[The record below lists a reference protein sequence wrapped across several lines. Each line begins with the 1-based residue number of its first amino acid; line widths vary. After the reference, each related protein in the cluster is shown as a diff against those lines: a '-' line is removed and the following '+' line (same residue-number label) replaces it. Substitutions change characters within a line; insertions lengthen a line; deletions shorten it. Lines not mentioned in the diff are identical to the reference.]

1 MQKLPTNM
9 KIAVIGTGYV
19 GLTTGACLA
28 ELGHAVICND
38 IDKEKIDKLKKGICP
53 IYEKGL
59 PELLT
64 KHIKTGNLTFSTL
77 IQETIKNSEVIF
89 ICVGTP
95 PKKDG
100 SPDLSFMEKVIEDI
114 GKYLD
119 HYAVIVEK
127 STVPVQTAEWMK
139 KLLQKYLKT
148 EFDVAVN
155 PEFLREGT
163 SVHDFLHP
171 DRIVIGTLTEKAD
184 KIMTEVYSKIN
195 ALIVHT
201 NLNSAE
207 LIKHASNSFLSMK
220 ISFAN
225 MVARLCEKTGADIKT
240 VMDGVGMDKRIG
252 REFLN
257 AGLGYGGFCF
267 PKDVD
272 AFITVLEKHK
282 VDATLLH
289 AVRKINEGQREHVHQ
304 IAKEMLGTLK
314 DKTIGVL
321 GLAFK
326 PNTDDIRLS
335 PAVLLI
341 QDLQNDGAKIRA
353 YDPQATNNAKKVL
366 TNITY
371 CKDAYDVANNCDL
384 LILATE
390 WNEFKTLEL
399 GKIKSKVTKFI
410 DARNVYEPSAMKKLG
425 FEYKSIG
432 RT

>member
-1 MQKLPTNM
+1 M

-28 ELGHAVICND
+28 ELGHSVICND
-38 IDKEKIDKLKKGICP
+38 IDAEKIAKMKKGFCP
-53 IYEKGL
+53 IFEAGL

-64 KHIKTGNLTFSTL
+64 KHIKTKKLSFTTSL
-77 IQETIKNSEVIF
+77 QDSIKDSEVIF

-100 SPDLSFMEKVIEDI
+100 TPDLSFMENVIRDI
-114 GKYLD
+114 GKSLT

-139 KLLQKYLKT
+139 SLLRKYLKAN
-148 EFDVAVN
+148 FDVAVN

-171 DRIVIGTLTEKAD
+171 DRIVIGTETEKAD
-184 KIMTEVYSKIN
+184 KIMSEVYSKIN
-195 ALIVHT
+195 APIIHT

-207 LIKHASNSFLSMK
+207 LIKHASNSFLSTK

-225 MVARLCEKTGADIKT
+225 MVAQLCDKTGADIKT
-240 VMDGVGMDKRIG
+240 VMDGVGVDKRIG

-267 PKDVD
+267 PKDLD
-272 AFITVLEKHK
+272 AFISVLEKHK
-282 VDATLLH
+282 VDASLLK
-289 AVRKINEGQREHVHQ
+289 AVRSINEYQRAHVREL
-304 IAKEMLGTLK
+304 AKKLLGSFK
-314 DKTIGVL
+314 GKTVGVL

-326 PNTDDIRLS
+326 PNTDDVRLS
-335 PAVLLI
+335 PAVMLI
-341 QDLQNDGAKIRA
+341 QELQKDGVKIRTC
-353 YDPQATNNAKKVL
+353 DPQAVDNAKKILKNVV
-366 TNITY
+366 Y
-371 CKDAYDVANNCDL
+371 CKDAYEVAVGSDL

-390 WNEFKTLEL
+390 WAEFKTMDLM
-399 GKIKSKVTKFI
+399 KIKSKVSKFI
-410 DARNVYEPSAMKKLG
+410 DARNVFDPNKMGALG
-425 FEYKSIG
+425 FEYRSIG
-432 RT
+432 RS

>member
-1 MQKLPTNM
+1 M

-28 ELGHAVICND
+28 EIGHTVICND
-38 IDKEKIDKLKKGICP
+38 IDEAKIAKLKQGKCP
-53 IYEKGL
+53 IFEAGL
-59 PELLT
+59 PELLI
-64 KHIKTGNLTFSTL
+64 KHLKTGNLAFTTS
-77 IQETIKNSEVIF
+77 IQEAIKEAEAIF

-100 SPDLSFMEKVIEDI
+100 TPDLSYMEHVIKDI
-114 GKYLD
+114 GAHLKN
-119 HYAVIVEK
+119 YAVIVEK

-139 KLLQKYLKT
+139 KLLQKHLNI

-171 DRIVIGTLTEKAD
+171 DRIVIGTETQKAD
-184 KIMTEVYSKIN
+184 KIMTEIYAKIN
-195 ALIVHT
+195 APVIHT

-225 MVARLCEKTGADIKT
+225 MTAQLCEKVSADIET
-240 VMDGVGMDKRIG
+240 VMDGIGKDKRIG

-267 PKDVD
+267 PKDLD
-272 AFITVLEKHK
+272 AFISVLEKHK
-282 VDATLLH
+282 IDASMLK
-289 AVRKINEGQREHVHQ
+289 AVRAINEYQRTHVKEM
-304 IAKEMLGTLK
+304 AKEMLGTLK

-326 PNTDDIRLS
+326 PNTDDTRLS
-335 PAVLLI
+335 PAILLI
-341 QDLQNDGAKIRA
+341 EELQKEGAKIRCC
-353 YDPQATNNAKKVL
+353 DPQAMENAKKIL
-366 TNITY
+366 KDATY
-371 CKDAYDVANNCDL
+371 CKDAYEVAQGSQL
-384 LILATE
+384 LILATD
-390 WNEFKTLEL
+390 WAEFKTLDME
-399 GKIKSKVTKFI
+399 KIKQHVGKLI
-410 DARNVYEPSAMKKLG
+410 DARNVFDPEFMRKLG
-425 FEYKSIG
+425 FEYRSIG
-432 RT
+432 RA

>member
-1 MQKLPTNM
+1 M

-28 ELGHAVICND
+28 ELGHKVICND
-38 IDKEKIDKLKKGICP
+38 IDEAKIAKLKQGVCP
-53 IYEKGL
+53 IFEAGL

-64 KHIKTGNLTFSTL
+64 KHLKTGNLTFTTS
-77 IQETIKNSEVIF
+77 IQDTIKDAEAIF

-100 SPDLSFMEKVIEDI
+100 SPDLSFMEHVIKDI
-114 GKYLD
+114 GAYLKK
-119 HYAVIVEK
+119 YAVIVEK

-139 KLLQKYLKT
+139 NLLKKHLKI
-148 EFDVAVN
+148 EFDIAVN

-171 DRIVIGTLTEKAD
+171 DRIVIGTETPKAD
-184 KIMTEVYSKIN
+184 KIMTEVYAKIN
-195 ALIVHT
+195 APIIHT

-225 MVARLCEKTGADIKT
+225 MTAQLCEKVNADIKT

-267 PKDVD
+267 PKDLD
-272 AFITVLEKHK
+272 AFISVLQKHK
-282 VDATLLH
+282 VDASLLK
-289 AVRKINEGQREHVHQ
+289 AVREINEHQRVH
-304 IAKEMLGTLK
+304 IREMAKQMLGTLK

-326 PNTDDIRLS
+326 PNTDDTRLS
-335 PAVLLI
+335 PAIMLI
-341 QDLQNDGAKIRA
+341 EELQKEGAKIRCC
-353 YDPQATNNAKKVL
+353 DPQAVENARKILKDA
-366 TNITY
+366 TI
-371 CKDAYDVANNCDL
+371 CKDAYEVAKGSEL
-384 LILATE
+384 LILATD
-390 WNEFKTLEL
+390 WSEFKSLDL
-399 GKIKSKVTKFI
+399 KKIKSCVSKFI
-410 DARNVYEPSAMKKLG
+410 DARNVFGPAAMRKLG
-425 FEYKSIG
+425 FEYFSIG
-432 RT
+432 RP

>member
-1 MQKLPTNM
+1 M

-28 ELGHAVICND
+28 ELGHKVVCND
-38 IDKEKIDKLKKGICP
+38 IDEAKIAKLKKGVCP
-53 IYEKGL
+53 IFEAGL

-64 KHIKTGNLTFSTL
+64 KHLKTGNLAFSTS
-77 IQETIKNSEVIF
+77 IQDTIKDAQAIF

-100 SPDLSFMEKVIEDI
+100 SPDLSFMEQVIKDI
-114 GKYLD
+114 GLTLK

-127 STVPVQTAEWMK
+127 STVPVQTAQWMK
-139 KLLQKYLKT
+139 SLLSKYLKT

-171 DRIVIGTLTEKAD
+171 DRIVIGTEREKAA
-184 KIMTEVYSKIN
+184 KIMSEIYAPIKAPI
-195 ALIVHT
+195 IHT

-225 MVARLCEKTGADIKT
+225 MVAQLCERTDADIKT

-252 REFLN
+252 RDFLN

-272 AFITVLEKHK
+272 AFISVLEKHK
-282 VDATLLH
+282 VDASLLK
-289 AVRKINEGQREHVHQ
+289 AVRNINEYQRKHVRD
-304 IAKEMLGTLK
+304 IAKELLGSLK
-314 DKTIGVL
+314 GKIIAVL

-326 PNTDDIRLS
+326 PNTDDVRLS
-335 PAVLLI
+335 PACMLI
-341 QDLQNDGAKIRA
+341 EDLQKDGSKIRA
-353 YDPQATNNAKKVL
+353 CDPQAVENAKKILKDV
-366 TNITY
+366 TY
-371 CKDAYDVANNCDL
+371 CKDAYETAEGADII
-384 LILATE
+384 ILATE
-390 WNEFKTLEL
+390 WSDFKTMDLKKL
-399 GKIKSKVTKFI
+399 KVKKFI
-410 DARNVYEPSAMKKLG
+410 DARNVFDPVQMRKLG
-425 FEYKSIG
+425 FDYRSIG
-432 RT
+432 RK

>member
-1 MQKLPTNM
+1 M

-28 ELGHAVICND
+28 ELGHTVICND
-38 IDKEKIDKLKKGICP
+38 IDESKIAKLKKGICP
-53 IYEKGL
+53 IFEAGL

-64 KHIKTGNLTFSTL
+64 KHLKSGKLSFSTS
-77 IQETIKNSEVIF
+77 IQETIKDAQAIF

-100 SPDLSFMEKVIEDI
+100 SPDLSFMEQVIKDI
-114 GKYLD
+114 GANLK

-127 STVPVQTAEWMK
+127 STVPVQTAQWMK
-139 KLLQKYLKT
+139 SLLEKYLKI

-171 DRIVIGTLTEKAD
+171 DRIVVGTETAKSDKVMSEIYAPIKAP
-184 KIMTEVYSKIN
+184 II
-195 ALIVHT
+195 HT

-225 MVARLCEKTGADIKT
+225 MVAQLCEKADADVKT
-240 VMDGVGMDKRIG
+240 VMDGVGMDRRIG
-252 REFLN
+252 REFLY

-272 AFITVLEKHK
+272 AFISVLEKHK
-282 VDATLLH
+282 VDASLLK
-289 AVRKINEGQREHVHQ
+289 AVVSINEYQRSHVRDM
-304 IAKEMLGTLK
+304 AKSLLGSLK
-314 DKTIGVL
+314 GKTIAVL

-326 PNTDDIRLS
+326 PNTDDVRLS
-335 PAVLLI
+335 PACLLI
-341 QDLQNDGAKIRA
+341 EELQKEGAKVRA
-353 YDPQATNNAKKVL
+353 CDPQAVENARKILKDV
-366 TNITY
+366 TY
-371 CKDAYDVANNCDL
+371 CKDAYETAEGADL
-384 LILATE
+384 IILATE
-390 WNEFKTLEL
+390 WSDYKTIDLKKL
-399 GKIKSKVTKFI
+399 KVKKFI
-410 DARNVYEPSAMKKLG
+410 DARNVFDPAEMRRLG
-425 FEYKSIG
+425 FDYRSIG
-432 RT
+432 RK

>member
-1 MQKLPTNM
+1 M

-19 GLTTGACLA
+19 GLTSAACFA
-28 ELGHAVICND
+28 ELGHSVVGND
-38 IDKEKIDKLKKGICP
+38 IDSSKIEKLKKGICP
-53 IYEKGL
+53 IFEAGL

-64 KHIKTGNLTFSTL
+64 KHLKTGNLSFSTS
-77 IQETIKNSEVIF
+77 IQETIKGAEAIF

-100 SPDLSFMEKVIEDI
+100 SPDLSFMEQVIKDI
-114 GKYLD
+114 GSNLK

-127 STVPVQTAEWMK
+127 STVPVQTAQWMK
-139 KLLQKYLKT
+139 ALLGKYLKT

-171 DRIVIGTLTEKAD
+171 DRIVIGTETKKAD
-184 KIMTEVYSKIN
+184 KVMSEIYSPIKAPI
-195 ALIVHT
+195 IHT

-225 MVARLCEKTGADIKT
+225 MVSQLCEKTDAEIKT

-252 REFLN
+252 RDFLN

-272 AFITVLEKHK
+272 AFISVLKKHK
-282 VDATLLH
+282 VDASLLES
-289 AVRKINEGQREHVHQ
+289 VRNINENQRLYVKNV
-304 IAKEMLGTLK
+304 AKEMLGTLK
-314 DKTIGVL
+314 NKTIAVL

-326 PNTDDIRLS
+326 PNTDDVRLS
-335 PAVLLI
+335 PACLLI
-341 QDLQNDGAKIRA
+341 EDLQKDSAKIRA
-353 YDPQATNNAKKVL
+353 CDPQAVENARKILKDVV
-366 TNITY
+366 Y
-371 CKDAYDVANNCDL
+371 CKNAYEASEGADL
-384 LILATE
+384 IILATD
-390 WNEFKTLEL
+390 WSDFKTMDVKKL
-399 GKIKSKVTKFI
+399 KSKKFI
-410 DARNVYEPSAMKKLG
+410 DARNVFDPAVMRKLG
-425 FEYKSIG
+425 FDYRSIG
-432 RT
+432 RA

>member
-1 MQKLPTNM
+1 M
-9 KIAVIGTGYV
+9 KIAVVGTGYV

-28 ELGHAVICND
+28 EIGHTVICND
-38 IDKEKIDKLKKGICP
+38 IDESKIAKLKKGICP
-53 IYEKGL
+53 IFEAGL

-64 KHIKTGNLTFSTL
+64 KHLKSGKLYFSTS
-77 IQETIKNSEVIF
+77 IQETIKDAQAIF

-100 SPDLSFMEKVIEDI
+100 SPDLSFMEQVIKGI
-114 GKYLD
+114 GANLK

-127 STVPVQTAEWMK
+127 STVPVQTAQWMK
-139 KLLQKYLKT
+139 SLLSKYLKI

-171 DRIVIGTLTEKAD
+171 DRIVVGTETAKAG
-184 KIMTEVYSKIN
+184 KVMSEIYAPIKAPI
-195 ALIVHT
+195 IHT

-225 MVARLCEKTGADIKT
+225 MVAQLCEKADADIKT

-252 REFLN
+252 RNFLN

-272 AFITVLEKHK
+272 AFISVLKKHK
-282 VDATLLH
+282 VDASLLES
-289 AVRKINEGQREHVHQ
+289 VVSINEEQRSHVRE
-304 IAKEMLGTLK
+304 IAKDLLGALK
-314 DKTIGVL
+314 GKTIAVL

-326 PNTDDIRLS
+326 PNTDDVRLS
-335 PAVLLI
+335 PACLLI
-341 QDLQNDGAKIRA
+341 EELQKDGAKIRA
-353 YDPQATNNAKKVL
+353 CDPQAVENARKILKD
-366 TNITY
+366 ITY
-371 CKDAYDVANNCDL
+371 CKDAYETAEGADL
-384 LILATE
+384 VILATE
-390 WNEFKTLEL
+390 WSEFKTMDLKKL
-399 GKIKSKVTKFI
+399 KVKKFI
-410 DARNVYEPSAMKKLG
+410 DARNVFDPTAMRKLG
-425 FEYKSIG
+425 FDYRSIG
-432 RT
+432 RK

>member
-1 MQKLPTNM
+1 M

-28 ELGHAVICND
+28 ELGHKVVCND
-38 IDKEKIDKLKKGICP
+38 IDEAKIAKLKKGVCP
-53 IYEKGL
+53 IFEAGL

-64 KHIKTGNLTFSTL
+64 KHLKTGNLAFSTS
-77 IQETIKNSEVIF
+77 IQDTIKDAQAIF

-100 SPDLSFMEKVIEDI
+100 SPDLSFMEQVIKDI
-114 GKYLD
+114 GLTLK

-127 STVPVQTAEWMK
+127 STVPVQTAQWMK
-139 KLLQKYLKT
+139 SLLSKYLKT
-148 EFDVAVN
+148 GFDVAVN

-171 DRIVIGTLTEKAD
+171 DRIVIGTEREKAA
-184 KIMTEVYSKIN
+184 KIMSEIYAPIKAPI
-195 ALIVHT
+195 IHT

-225 MVARLCEKTGADIKT
+225 MVAQLCERTDADIKT

-252 REFLN
+252 RDFLN

-272 AFITVLEKHK
+272 AFISVLEKHK
-282 VDATLLH
+282 VDASLLK
-289 AVRKINEGQREHVHQ
+289 AVRNINEYQRKHVRD
-304 IAKEMLGTLK
+304 IAKELLGSLK
-314 DKTIGVL
+314 GKIIAVL

-326 PNTDDIRLS
+326 PNTDDVRLS
-335 PAVLLI
+335 PACMLI
-341 QDLQNDGAKIRA
+341 EDLQKDGSKIRA
-353 YDPQATNNAKKVL
+353 CDPQAVENAKKILKDV
-366 TNITY
+366 TY
-371 CKDAYDVANNCDL
+371 CKDAYETAEGADII
-384 LILATE
+384 ILATE
-390 WNEFKTLEL
+390 WSDFKTMDLKKL
-399 GKIKSKVTKFI
+399 KVKKFI
-410 DARNVYEPSAMKKLG
+410 DARNVFDPVQMRKLG
-425 FEYKSIG
+425 FDYRSIG
-432 RT
+432 RK

>member
-1 MQKLPTNM
+1 MM
-9 KIAVIGTGYV
+9 RIAVAGTGYV

-28 ELGHAVICND
+28 ELGHSVVCND
-38 IDKEKIDKLKKGICP
+38 IDADKIARLKKGICP
-53 IYEKGL
+53 IFEAGL

-64 KHIKTGNLTFSTL
+64 KHLKSGKLSFTTSLQDAIKDA
-77 IQETIKNSEVIF
+77 EVIF

-100 SPDLSFMEKVIEDI
+100 SPDLSFMEKVIKDI
-114 GKYLD
+114 AGSLK

-139 KLLQKYLKT
+139 GLLKKYMKT

-171 DRIVIGTLTEKAD
+171 DRIVIGTETEKAD
-184 KIMTEVYSKIN
+184 KIMSNLYSAIR
-195 ALIVHT
+195 AQVIHT

-225 MVARLCEKTGADIKT
+225 MVAQLCEKTDADVKT
-240 VMDGVGMDKRIG
+240 VMDGIGFDKRIG

-267 PKDVD
+267 PKDLD
-272 AFITVLEKHK
+272 AFISVLEKHK
-282 VDATLLH
+282 VDASLLKS
-289 AVRKINEGQREHVHQ
+289 VRSINEYQRSHVRQ
-304 IAKEMLGTLK
+304 LAKELLTSLK
-314 DKTIGVL
+314 GRTIGVL

-326 PNTDDIRLS
+326 PETDDVRLS
-335 PAVLLI
+335 PACMLI
-341 QDLQNDGAKIRA
+341 EELQKDGAKIRA
-353 YDPQATNNAKKVL
+353 CDPQAVNNAKKILKDV
-366 TNITY
+366 TY
-371 CKDAYDVANNCDL
+371 CKDAYEVADGSDL
-384 LILATE
+384 LILATD
-390 WNEFKTLEL
+390 WAEFKTLDL
-399 GKIKSKVTKFI
+399 KKLKVKNFL
-410 DARNVYEPSAMKKLG
+410 DARNVFDPKKMKMLG
-425 FEYKSIG
+425 FEYRCIG
-432 RT
+432 RK

>member
-1 MQKLPTNM
+1 M

-28 ELGHAVICND
+28 ELGHKVTCND
-38 IDKEKIDKLKKGICP
+38 IDASKITKLKKGICP
-53 IYEKGL
+53 IFEAGL

-64 KHIKTGNLTFSTL
+64 KHLKSGNLSFSTS
-77 IQETIKNSEVIF
+77 IQETIKDAEAIF

-100 SPDLSFMEKVIEDI
+100 SPDLSFMEQVIKDI
-114 GKYLD
+114 GANLK

-127 STVPVQTAEWMK
+127 STVPVQTAQWMK
-139 KLLQKYLKT
+139 SLLGKYLKT

-171 DRIVIGTLTEKAD
+171 DRIVIGTETKKAD
-184 KIMTEVYSKIN
+184 KVMSEIYAPIKAPI
-195 ALIVHT
+195 IHT

-225 MVARLCEKTGADIKT
+225 MVAQLCEKTDAEIKI

-272 AFITVLEKHK
+272 AFISVLKKHK
-282 VDATLLH
+282 VDASLLE
-289 AVRKINEGQREHVHQ
+289 AVVKINEHQRLHVKNM
-304 IAKEMLGTLK
+304 AKELLGTLK
-314 DKTIGVL
+314 NKTIAVL

-326 PNTDDIRLS
+326 PNTDDVRLS
-335 PAVLLI
+335 PACLLI
-341 QDLQNDGAKIRA
+341 EDMQKDGAKIRA
-353 YDPQATNNAKKVL
+353 CDPQAVENAKKILKDV
-366 TNITY
+366 TY
-371 CKDAYDVANNCDL
+371 CKDAYEASEDADL
-384 LILATE
+384 IILATD
-390 WNEFKTLEL
+390 WSDYKTMDVKKL
-399 GKIKSKVTKFI
+399 KVKKFI
-410 DARNVYEPSAMKKLG
+410 DARNVFDPEKMRKLG
-425 FEYKSIG
+425 FEYRSIG
-432 RT
+432 RA

>member
-1 MQKLPTNM
+1 M

-28 ELGHAVICND
+28 EIGHKVVCND
-38 IDKEKIDKLKKGICP
+38 IDESKIARLKKGICP
-53 IYEKGL
+53 IFEAGL

-64 KHIKTGNLTFSTL
+64 KHLKTGNLSFSTS
-77 IQETIKNSEVIF
+77 IQETIKGAEAIF

-100 SPDLSFMEKVIEDI
+100 SPDLSFMEQVIKDI
-114 GKYLD
+114 GANLK

-127 STVPVQTAEWMK
+127 STVPVQTAQWMK
-139 KLLQKYLKT
+139 NLLGKYLKT

-171 DRIVIGTLTEKAD
+171 DRIVIGTETTKAD
-184 KIMTEVYSKIN
+184 KVMSAIYSPIKAPI
-195 ALIVHT
+195 IHT

-225 MVARLCEKTGADIKT
+225 MVAQLCEKADAEIKT

-252 REFLN
+252 RDFLN

-272 AFITVLEKHK
+272 AFISVLKKHK
-282 VDATLLH
+282 VDASLLES
-289 AVRKINEGQREHVHQ
+289 VVEINEEQRRHVKGM
-304 IAKEMLGTLK
+304 AKELLGSLK
-314 DKTIGVL
+314 GKTIAVL

-326 PNTDDIRLS
+326 PNTDDVRLS
-335 PAVLLI
+335 PACLLI
-341 QDLQNDGAKIRA
+341 EDLQKDGAKIRA
-353 YDPQATNNAKKVL
+353 CDPQAVENARKILKDVE
-366 TNITY
+366 Y
-371 CKDAYDVANNCDL
+371 CKDAYETAQGADL
-384 LILATE
+384 IILATE
-390 WNEFKTLEL
+390 WSDFKTMDVKKL
-399 GKIKSKVTKFI
+399 KVKKFI
-410 DARNVYEPSAMKKLG
+410 DARNVFDPSTMRKLG
-425 FEYKSIG
+425 FEYRSIG
-432 RT
+432 RP

>member
-1 MQKLPTNM
+1 M

-28 ELGHAVICND
+28 ELGHIVVCND
-38 IDKEKIDKLKKGICP
+38 IDKDKIARLQKGICP
-53 IYEKGL
+53 IFEAGL

-64 KHIKTGNLTFSTL
+64 KHLKSGKLSFSTS
-77 IQETIKNSEVIF
+77 IKDSIDGAEAIF

-95 PKKDG
+95 PTKTG
-100 SPDLSFMEKVIEDI
+100 LPDLSYVEWAIKDI
-114 GKYLD
+114 GKNLE

-139 KLLQKYLKT
+139 GLLKKHLKT

-171 DRIVIGTLTEKAD
+171 DRIVIGIEAERAD
-184 KIMTEVYSKIN
+184 KVMSEIYAKIK
-195 ALIVHT
+195 APVIRT
-201 NLNSAE
+201 NLSSAE

-225 MVARLCEKTGADIKT
+225 MVAQLCEKTNADIKT

-267 PKDVD
+267 PKDLD
-272 AFITVLEKHK
+272 AFISVLEKHK
-282 VDATLLH
+282 VDASLLKS
-289 AVRKINEGQREHVHQ
+289 VRQINENQRAHVCE
-304 IAKEMLGTLK
+304 IAKEMLGSLK

-326 PNTDDIRLS
+326 PNTDDVRLS
-335 PAVLLI
+335 PSILLI
-341 QDLQNDGAKIRA
+341 EELQKEGSKIRA
-353 YDPQATNNAKKVL
+353 FDPQAAENAKKVL
-366 TNITY
+366 KNISY
-371 CKDAYDVANNCDL
+371 CKDAYEVAKGSDL
-384 LILATE
+384 LILATD
-390 WNEFKTLEL
+390 WNEFKTMDLKE
-399 GKIKSKVTKFI
+399 IKSLVNKFI
-410 DARNVYEPSAMKKLG
+410 DARNVFEPSQMKKLG
-425 FEYKSIG
+425 FNYRSIG
-432 RT
+432 RN

>member
-1 MQKLPTNM
+1 M

-28 ELGHAVICND
+28 ELGHKVTCND
-38 IDKEKIDKLKKGICP
+38 IDEAKIAKLKNGVCP
-53 IYEKGL
+53 IFEAGL
-59 PELLT
+59 PELLV
-64 KHIKTGNLTFSTL
+64 KHLKTGNLSFSTS
-77 IQETIKNSEVIF
+77 IQETIKDAQAIF

-100 SPDLSFMEKVIEDI
+100 SPDLSFMEQVIKDI
-114 GKYLD
+114 GATLK

-127 STVPVQTAEWMK
+127 STVPVQTAQWMK
-139 KLLQKYLKT
+139 SLLSKYLKT

-171 DRIVIGTLTEKAD
+171 DRIVIGTETEKAA
-184 KIMTEVYSKIN
+184 KIMSEIYAPIKAPI
-195 ALIVHT
+195 IHT

-225 MVARLCEKTGADIKT
+225 MVAQLCEKTDADIKT

-252 REFLN
+252 RDFLN

-272 AFITVLEKHK
+272 AFISVLEKHK
-282 VDATLLH
+282 VDASLLN
-289 AVRKINEGQREHVHQ
+289 AVRNINEYQRKHVRD
-304 IAKEMLGTLK
+304 IAKELLGSLK
-314 DKTIGVL
+314 GKTIAVL

-326 PNTDDIRLS
+326 PNTDDVRLS
-335 PAVLLI
+335 PACMLI
-341 QDLQNDGAKIRA
+341 EDLQKEGAKVRSC
-353 YDPQATNNAKKVL
+353 DPQAVENAKKILKDV
-366 TNITY
+366 TY
-371 CKDAYDVANNCDL
+371 CKDAYETAEGAELV
-384 LILATE
+384 ILATE
-390 WNEFKTLEL
+390 WSDFKTMDLKKL
-399 GKIKSKVTKFI
+399 KVKKFI
-410 DARNVYEPSAMKKLG
+410 DARNVFDPGKMRKLG
-425 FEYKSIG
+425 FDYRSIG
-432 RT
+432 RK